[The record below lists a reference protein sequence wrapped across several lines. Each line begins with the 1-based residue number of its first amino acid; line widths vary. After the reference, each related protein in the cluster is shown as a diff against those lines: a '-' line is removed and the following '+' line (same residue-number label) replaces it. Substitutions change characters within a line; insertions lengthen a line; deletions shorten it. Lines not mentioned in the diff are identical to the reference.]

1 MTGDALDLMLV
12 VGIVLR
18 RGNSFDTER
27 IDFRR
32 DPMPC
37 ATLNSAEPASS
48 FTHKRSD
55 MKKALFVFIV
65 LAASLA
71 VALRHFRP
79 DFSWFVEASGDESTN
94 IADINQPM
102 PEAVMPALGG
112 DWVNTRSFGGKVLL
126 ISFWT
131 TWCPGC
137 RDEMPDLIKLQQ
149 KFGSQGFTVLAV
161 SVDDQGDE
169 SVKTFVQT
177 ERFPVDGSPTAI
189 NFPVLLGT
197 DEIAR
202 QLGFEGGLPAS
213 VLVSRDAREVKII
226 RGPFN
231 EQTVSK
237 AIKQL
242 L

>member
-1 MTGDALDLMLV
+1 MPLRYSELSETRFLV
-12 VGIVLR
+12 SPQRSHMKKGLLVLIVL
-18 RGNSFDTER
+18 
-27 IDFRR
+27 
-32 DPMPC
+32 
-37 ATLNSAEPASS
+37 
-48 FTHKRSD
+48 
-55 MKKALFVFIV
+55 V
-65 LAASLA
+65 ASL
-71 VALRHFRP
+71 VLALRHFRP
-79 DFSWFVEASGDESTN
+79 DFSWFVEAFGDDSTN

-137 RDEMPDLIKLQQ
+137 RDEMADLIELQQ
-149 KFGSQGFTVLAV
+149 KFGSQGFTVIAV
-161 SVDDQGDE
+161 SVDDQGQE

-231 EQTVSK
+231 ERTVSK
-237 AIKQL
+237 AIKHL